1 VARGVRAHPLAES
14 REFQRLAITLADAL
28 AYDRIEMDDV
38 LNLRAIRR
46 QIRESPQIEAETLPD
61 GISSPC
67 ITSCRAGRWT
77 CCSRAALSTGC
88 ERSWWW
94 AAPGSQ
100 VRKHP
105 LAVTRVR

>member
-46 QIRESPQIEAETLPD
+46 QIRESPQIEAEN
-61 GISSPC
+61 
-67 ITSCRAGRWT
+67 ITRRHLFSLHHELSGRKVDVLLAGGLINWMREE
-77 CCSRAALSTGC
+77 LVVG
-88 ERSWWW
+88 
-94 AAPGSQ
+94 GSGFSGSEAS
-100 VRKHP
+100 
-105 LAVTRVR
+105 LGGD